1 MNRDLSKVLES
12 LKDVEQKSASTEEL
26 AVLKEMMTLLVD
38 TSVALVD
45 ELTVITTAL
54 KEQSKLINQKV
65 DLNRNGIT
73 SLNKA
78 INNLY
83 QLHKNLST
91 KEDLNA

>member
-91 KEDLNA
+91 KEDSNA